1 MRGKNFEILIQM
13 NMNFENAEENW
24 NLDELKLID
33 ELLTESLE
41 QDFSVS
47 IPADFAD
54 LVTEKVEK
62 QKSVR
67 EALLRMLM
75 MTLGYIGI
83 PGIAFGLLFY
93 LKSTKVDVILEL
105 VFTYKYPLLFGVLCI
120 LLIQAADVLLLSRT
134 KDLLEE

>member
-1 MRGKNFEILIQM
+1 M

-47 IPADFAD
+47 IPQDFAD

-62 QKSVR
+62 QKSVK

-75 MTLGYIGI
+75 MTLGYLGI
-83 PGIAFGLLFY
+83 PGIAFGLLYY
-93 LKSTKVDVILEL
+93 LKSAKVDVILEL

-120 LLIQAADVLLLSRT
+120 LSIQVADVLLLSRT
-134 KDLLEE
+134 KDQLEE

>member
-1 MRGKNFEILIQM
+1 
-13 NMNFENAEENW
+13 MNFENAEENW

-41 QDFSVS
+41 QDFSIS
-47 IPADFAD
+47 IPEDFAD

-62 QKSVR
+62 QKSVK

-75 MTLGYIGI
+75 MTLGYLGI
-83 PGIAFGLLFY
+83 PGIAFGLLYY
-93 LKSTKVDVILEL
+93 LKSAKVDVILEL

-120 LLIQAADVLLLSRT
+120 LSIQVADVMLLSRT
-134 KDLLEE
+134 KDQLEE

>member
-1 MRGKNFEILIQM
+1 M

-41 QDFSVS
+41 QDFSIS
-47 IPADFAD
+47 IPEDFAD

-62 QKSVR
+62 QKSVK

-75 MTLGYIGI
+75 MTLGYLGI
-83 PGIAFGLLFY
+83 PGIAFGLLYY
-93 LKSTKVDVILEL
+93 LKSAKVDVILEL

-120 LLIQAADVLLLSRT
+120 LSIQVADVLLLSRT
-134 KDLLEE
+134 KDQLEE

>member
-1 MRGKNFEILIQM
+1 M

-41 QDFSVS
+41 QDFSIS
-47 IPADFAD
+47 IPEDFAD

-62 QKSVR
+62 QKSVK

-75 MTLGYIGI
+75 MTLGYLGI
-83 PGIAFGLLFY
+83 PGIAFGLLYY
-93 LKSTKVDVILEL
+93 LKSAKVDVILEL

-120 LLIQAADVLLLSRT
+120 LSIQVADVMLLSRT
-134 KDLLEE
+134 KDQLEE

>member
-1 MRGKNFEILIQM
+1 M

-24 NLDELKLID
+24 NFDELKLID

-47 IPADFAD
+47 IPQDFAD

-62 QKSVR
+62 QKSVK

-75 MTLGYIGI
+75 MTLGYLGI
-83 PGIAFGLLFY
+83 PGIAFGLLYY
-93 LKSTKVDVILEL
+93 LKSAKVDVILEL

-120 LLIQAADVLLLSRT
+120 LSIQVADVLLLSRT
-134 KDLLEE
+134 KDQLKE

>member
-1 MRGKNFEILIQM
+1 
-13 NMNFENAEENW
+13 MNFENAEENW

-41 QDFSVS
+41 QDFSIS
-47 IPADFAD
+47 IPEDFAD

-62 QKSVR
+62 QKSVK

-75 MTLGYIGI
+75 MTLGYLGI
-83 PGIAFGLLFY
+83 PGIAFGLLYY
-93 LKSTKVDVILEL
+93 LKSAKVDVILEL

-120 LLIQAADVLLLSRT
+120 LSIQVADVLLLSRT
-134 KDLLEE
+134 KDQLEE

>member
-1 MRGKNFEILIQM
+1 M

-47 IPADFAD
+47 IPDDFAD

-62 QKSVR
+62 QKSVK

-75 MTLGYIGI
+75 MTLGYLGI
-83 PGIAFGLLFY
+83 PGIAFGLLYY
-93 LKSTKVDVILEL
+93 LKSAKVDVILEL

-120 LLIQAADVLLLSRT
+120 LSIQLADVLLLSRT
-134 KDLLEE
+134 KDQLEE

>member
-1 MRGKNFEILIQM
+1 
-13 NMNFENAEENW
+13 MNFENAEENW

-47 IPADFAD
+47 IPQDFAD

-62 QKSVR
+62 QKSVK

-75 MTLGYIGI
+75 MTLGYLGI
-83 PGIAFGLLFY
+83 PGIAFGLLYY
-93 LKSTKVDVILEL
+93 LKSAKVDVILEL

-120 LLIQAADVLLLSRT
+120 LSIQVADVLLLSRT
-134 KDLLEE
+134 KDQLEE

>member
-1 MRGKNFEILIQM
+1 M

-47 IPADFAD
+47 IPEDFAD

-62 QKSVR
+62 QKSVK

-75 MTLGYIGI
+75 MTLGYLGI
-83 PGIAFGLLFY
+83 PGIAFGLLYY
-93 LKSTKVDVILEL
+93 LKSAKVDVILEL

-120 LLIQAADVLLLSRT
+120 LSIQVADVLLLSHT
-134 KDLLEE
+134 KDQLEE

>member
-1 MRGKNFEILIQM
+1 
-13 NMNFENAEENW
+13 MNFENAEENW

-47 IPADFAD
+47 IPDDFAD

-62 QKSVR
+62 QKSVK

-75 MTLGYIGI
+75 MTLGYLGI
-83 PGIAFGLLFY
+83 PGIAFGLLYY
-93 LKSTKVDVILEL
+93 LKSAKVDVILEL

-120 LLIQAADVLLLSRT
+120 LSIQLADVLLLSRT
-134 KDLLEE
+134 KDQLEE